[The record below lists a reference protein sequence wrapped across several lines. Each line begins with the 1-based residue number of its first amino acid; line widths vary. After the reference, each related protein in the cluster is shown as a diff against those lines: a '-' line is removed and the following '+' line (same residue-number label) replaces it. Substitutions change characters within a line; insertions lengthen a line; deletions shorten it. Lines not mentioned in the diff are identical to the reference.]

1 MGMQNSLHPK
11 LDLPLDL
18 AWELTA
24 AAVQGAREAAQRTLR
39 RPHRR
44 GQRLRPGLDS
54 PLWNAL
60 AGAVQAEFRRR
71 GDRARLARFLGLPRQ
86 RITEFLRYRQ
96 HMPDAER
103 TLLLLLWVQHRRF
116 ERSAR

>member
-1 MGMQNSLHPK
+1 MQKSLHPK

-24 AAVQGAREAAQRTLR
+24 AAVQGAREAAQQTLR

-44 GQRLRPGLDS
+44 GQHLRPGLDA

-60 AGAVQAEFRRR
+60 AAAVLAEFRRR
-71 GDRARLARFLGLPRQ
+71 GDRAKLARFLGLPRQ
-86 RITEFLRYRQ
+86 RITEMLRYRR
-96 HMPDAER
+96 HLPDAER

-116 ERSAR
+116 ERSRR

>member
-1 MGMQNSLHPK
+1 MQKSVHPK
-11 LDLPLDL
+11 LDLPFDL

-24 AAVQGAREAAQRTLR
+24 AAVQGAREAVRQTMR

-60 AGAVQAEFRRR
+60 AAAVLAEFRRR
-71 GDRARLARFLGLPRQ
+71 GDRAKLARFLGHPRQ
-86 RITEFLRYRQ
+86 RITEMLRYRR
-96 HMPDAER
+96 HLPDAER
-103 TLLLLLWVQHRRF
+103 TLLLLLWVQHRRY
-116 ERSAR
+116 ERSRR